1 MHNIIALVLFN
12 SLRFDVHWLKDKRYH
27 SCHNIESD
35 PTLTPKEKRYL
46 KGIHERQGKDLLA
59 SYPSMK
65 DIEVLVEAYRSK
77 DCMLILILTD

>member
-1 MHNIIALVLFN
+1 MQRALVIN
-12 SLRFDVHWLKDKRYH
+12 TSSYRFDVHWLKDKRYH
-27 SCHNIESD
+27 SRLNIESD
-35 PTLTPKEKRYL
+35 SKLTPKEKRYL

-77 DCMLILILTD
+77 DCVFFVIATY